1 MTYWTDDRAAEL
13 HALIERAER
22 CGFKSGPFRFHRGP
36 LVADPAK
43 TGSAIYHYDAGWE
56 PPLWQAAAILEA
68 ELRELAEHRQ
78 PRVVM
83 RRAGDRYA
91 VTWVVEWPDA
101 KDMHVGPT
109 LAHAIVAALEARP

>member
-1 MTYWTDDRAAEL
+1 MTYWTDDKAAEL
-13 HALIERAER
+13 HALIVRA
-22 CGFKSGPFRFHRGP
+22 CHKGFSGTRLLTYNP
-36 LVADPAK
+36 DPPQRWRSD
-43 TGSAIYHYDAGWE
+43 TQGSACAPIPTWV
-56 PPLWQAAAILEA
+56 AAAILEA